1 MIQTSSFMRV
11 ADIIRKEIEQ
21 ELISIGL
28 LCRVFGRGKSEA
40 SLRSKLDSNP
50 GKYTP
55 KGKLVQD
62 SIGIRVVLY
71 FQEDIKIVDK
81 VLRMKYQCDDAASTI
96 DVPVD
101 TIFSVSRYNLIFRL
115 PTDYFRDISEPT
127 ENLPID
133 RTFELQIR
141 TVLSEGW
148 HEVEHDLRYKRKDD
162 WIGSDDLSRG
172 LNGVLATLETAE
184 WSMRKIFDDL
194 AYKHYKAKNWDG
206 LVHSVLRMRISAP
219 LGADVSDFLGKNT
232 DAARR
237 LVRINRNEIFHTL
250 SKLAP
255 RIPLTADNLLFVW
268 NRISLKSDDLSQL
281 TPRIISETMDA
292 SEIQ

>member
-1 MIQTSSFMRV
+1 MIPVSSFMRV
-11 ADIIRKEIEQ
+11 TDILRKEIEQ
-21 ELISIGL
+21 ELMSIGL

-40 SLRSKLDSNP
+40 SLKAKLESNP

-55 KGKLVQD
+55 NGKLIQD
-62 SIGIRVVLY
+62 SIGIRIVLY

-81 VLRMKYQCDDAASTI
+81 VLRMKYQCDNGASTI

-101 TIFSVSRYNLIFRL
+101 TIFSVSRYNLIFKL
-115 PTDYFRDISEPT
+115 PSDYFRDIGAPT
-127 ENLPID
+127 TSVPID

-148 HEVEHDLRYKRKDD
+148 HEVEHDLRYKRKND

-172 LNGVLATLETAE
+172 LNGILATLETAE

-194 AYKHYKAKNWDG
+194 AYKHYKGRNWDG

-219 LGADVSDFLGKNT
+219 LGTGVCEFLKSSP

-237 LVRINRNEIFHTL
+237 LVRINRNDIFHAL

-268 NRISLKSDDLSQL
+268 NRVSLKNEELSNL
-281 TPRIISETMDA
+281 TPKIICETMDA
-292 SEIQ
+292 SEI

>member
-1 MIQTSSFMRV
+1 MISTLSFMRI
-11 ADIIRKEIEQ
+11 ADTIRKEIEH
-21 ELISIGL
+21 ELLSIGL
-28 LCRVFGRGKSEA
+28 LCRVFGRGKSDA
-40 SLRSKLDSNP
+40 SLRLKINSNP
-50 GKYTP
+50 EKYTP
-55 KGKLVQD
+55 TGKLVQD
-62 SIGIRVVLY
+62 SVGVRVVLY

-81 VLRMKYQCDDAASTI
+81 VLRMKYQCDEAASTI

-101 TIFSVSRYNLIFRL
+101 TIFSVSRYNLIFKL
-115 PTDYFRDISEPT
+115 PSEHLRDIGEPSKDF
-127 ENLPID
+127 PID
-133 RTFELQIR
+133 STFELQIR

-194 AYKHYKAKNWDG
+194 AYKHYKVRNWDG

-219 LGADVSDFLGKNT
+219 LGTEVSAFLGSNA

-250 SKLAP
+250 SRLAP

-268 NRISLKSDDLSQL
+268 NRVSLKNDDLEKL
-281 TPRIISETMDA
+281 TPRIILETMDA
-292 SEIQ
+292 SEI

>member
-1 MIQTSSFMRV
+1 MSHVLSFLRV
-11 ADIIRKEIEQ
+11 ADSIRKEIEQ

-40 SLRSKLDSNP
+40 SLKSKLSSNP
-50 GKYTP
+50 GKYT
-55 KGKLVQD
+55 KNGKLVQD

-71 FQEDIKIVDK
+71 FQEDIKIVDQ
-81 VLRMKYQCDDAASTI
+81 VLRMKYQCDVDASTI

-101 TIFSVSRYNLIFRL
+101 TIFAVSRYNLIFKL
-115 PTDYFRDISEPT
+115 PRTYFQDISEPT
-127 ENLPID
+127 EDLPID
-133 RTFELQIR
+133 RTFEVQIR

-194 AYKHYKAKNWDG
+194 AYKHYKSKNWDG
-206 LVHSVLRMRISAP
+206 LIHSVLRMRISTP
-219 LGADVSDFLGKNT
+219 LSTPVSEFLGENT

-237 LVRINRNEIFHTL
+237 LVRINRTYVFHAL

-255 RIPLTADNLLFVW
+255 RIPLTADNLIFVW
-268 NRISLKSDDLSQL
+268 NRISLKNEELVKL
-281 TPRIISETMDA
+281 TPKIIIEIMDA
-292 SEIQ
+292 SEI

>member
-1 MIQTSSFMRV
+1 MIQVSSFMRV

-21 ELISIGL
+21 ELMSIGL
-28 LCRVFGRGKSEA
+28 LCRVFGRGKSAA
-40 SLRSKLDSNP
+40 SLKAKLDSNP
-50 GKYTP
+50 GKYAP
-55 KGKLVQD
+55 NGKLIQD
-62 SIGIRVVLY
+62 PIGIRIVLY
-71 FQEDIKIVDK
+71 FQEDIAIVDK
-81 VLRMKYQCDDAASTI
+81 VLRLKYQCDDDASTI
-96 DVPVD
+96 DLPVD
-101 TIFSVSRYNLIFRL
+101 TIFSVSRYNLIFKL
-115 PTDYFRDISEPT
+115 PSDYFRDIGEPT
-127 ENLPID
+127 ASAPID
-133 RTFELQIR
+133 RTFEVQIR

-162 WIGSDDLSRG
+162 WIGSNDLSRG

-184 WSMRKIFDDL
+184 WSIRKIFDDL
-194 AYKHYKAKNWDG
+194 AYKHYKTRNWDG

-219 LGADVSDFLGKNT
+219 LGTEVSEFLGDNT

-237 LVRINRNEIFHTL
+237 FVRINRNEIFYAL

-268 NRISLKSDDLSQL
+268 NRVSLNSDELTRL

-292 SEIQ
+292 SEI